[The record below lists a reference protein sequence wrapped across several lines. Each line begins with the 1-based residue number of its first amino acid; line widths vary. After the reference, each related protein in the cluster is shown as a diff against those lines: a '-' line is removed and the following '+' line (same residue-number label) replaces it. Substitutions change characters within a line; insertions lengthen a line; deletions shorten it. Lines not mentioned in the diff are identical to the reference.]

1 MNDEASRFQ
10 AFLNRMEDMCRNRGL
25 VPLSEINELAEKEGL
40 RGSAVIDEL
49 VVTEGINIDYGRGVI
64 VCR

>member
-1 MNDEASRFQ
+1 MQDEASRFQ
-10 AFLNRMEDMCRNRGL
+10 AFMNRMEDTCRRRGT
-25 VPLSEINELAEKEGL
+25 VPLSEINELAEKEGF

-49 VVTEGINIDYGRGVI
+49 VITEGIDADYVRGVI